1 MCPHPLRTRT
11 LPTRP
16 SRHASLFSLTQ
27 SVSSTPDRVRPRSP
41 SFSRLA
47 SPPRPPPRRV
57 RRLPSTLHRVSPLHH
72 RSFARARSR
81 NPPTSSIPSPVAH
94 RSPLHRSPPSPPSP
108 PSVPPFSPS
117 QPFASSLAPPRVTPS
132 PPPPSPSPPSSP
144 TFARD
149 GPGPSHR
156 PPRAARSPQVS
167 RSFVFTSPGPGRWTG
182 LNTRSARTSA
192 GGCPG
197 GFREVVG
204 GM

>member
-41 SFSRLA
+41 SLSRLA
-47 SPPRPPPRRV
+47 SPPRPPRRRV
-57 RRLPSTLHRVSPLHH
+57 RRRRRLHRVSPLHH

-144 TFARD
+144 AFARD

-156 PPRAARSPQVS
+156 PPRAARSREVS
-167 RSFVFTSPGPGRWTG
+167 RSSVFTSPSPVRSSPGERT
-182 LNTRSARTSA
+182 SSVRTSA